1 MAIQTLSF
9 ISLILRP
16 YVEQPISKDGW
27 KSLFAQVDPHRNF
40 DGELMAFGTMS
51 GHDMDRIIH
60 DLISFGYVG
69 PDQGDKSDMVVSDMF
84 MGADNLP
91 SWIELVDVTFFE
103 ADQPPVK
110 AWKMKNS
117 GVYDLINFEA
127 NLSYQGKAISA
138 TGLHTL
144 GKSVEMMYAFKD

>member
-16 YVEQPISKDGW
+16 YVQQLISTDGW
-27 KSLFAQVDPHRNF
+27 QYLLARADPHRNF

-51 GHDMDRIIH
+51 GRDMDRIIH
-60 DLISFGYVG
+60 NLTSFGYIG
-69 PDQGDKSDMVVSDMF
+69 PDQGDQSDMVVSDMF
-84 MGADNLP
+84 AGTDTLP
-91 SWIELVDVTFFE
+91 SWIELVDVTFFDAE
-103 ADQPPVK
+103 APPVQ

-127 NLSYQGKAISA
+127 HLSLPRKGYQCDWSPLIGKIGS
-138 TGLHTL
+138 
-144 GKSVEMMYAFKD
+144 

>member
-16 YVEQPISKDGW
+16 YVKQPISTDGW
-27 KSLFAQVDPHRNF
+27 KHLLSQADPHRNF

-69 PDQGDKSDMVVSDMF
+69 PDQGDKSDMVLSSSFSGGSDI
-84 MGADNLP
+84 P
-91 SWIELVDVTFFE
+91 SWLELVDVKFFDE
-103 ADQPPVK
+103 EQAPVQ

-127 NLSYQGKAISA
+127 NLSLPRKGYQCDWPPHIGKIS
-138 TGLHTL
+138 
-144 GKSVEMMYAFKD
+144 